1 MKGMRQGILTLV
13 LLLLLAA
20 MLAGC
25 GGGMTAEDAK
35 EYVQAVLDA
44 SYKGEFDSYMEL
56 TDSTEEEARS
66 MYEGNV
72 DATMATVG
80 FEEMGISEDMQ
91 ADYRQLF
98 LDLAKQAKYTLGE
111 ATEIENGYEIEVTIE
126 PFIGMNDLENE
137 LTNILMQD
145 LAAAA
150 EIPTEEELNQMTMQT
165 LYDLLS
171 EKVASPEYGE
181 AQTMTVRVTVDSDN
195 VYSIPEE
202 DTTAL
207 DSAMF
212 PSA

>member
-72 DATMATVG
+72 EATMATVG

-181 AQTMTVRVTVDSDN
+181 AQTMTVRVTADSDN

>member
-1 MKGMRQGILTLV
+1 MKRMKCLVFALV
-13 LLLLLAA
+13 LVISAWA
-20 MLAGC
+20 LAGC
-25 GGGMTAEDAK
+25 GGMSEDEAK
-35 EYVQAVLDA
+35 EYAQAVLDA

-56 TDSTEEEARS
+56 TDSTEEEAVS

-80 FEEMGISEDMQ
+80 FDEMGISEDMQ
-91 ADYRQLF
+91 EDYRQLF
-98 LDLAKQAKYTLGE
+98 LDLAKQAKYSLGE

-181 AQTMTVRVTVDSDN
+181 AQTMTVRVTADSDN